1 MDPKQRRN
9 RRAAGLDAEPYR
21 KDRFNELEL
30 TKFRECFTF
39 FDKFGDGNLL
49 TQDIGLAL
57 RAMGALINERDIIL
71 LTKKYDP
78 TKSGKV
84 SFDDYVNMMSEVVDK
99 PDNPDLIKQ
108 SFSCFDK
115 SQTGRLDIDEMKHV
129 LTRIGDVLSPEEI
142 QNFMAIL
149 DTYSDNH
156 AR

>member
-1 MDPKQRRN
+1 MDPKQRRF
-9 RRAAGLDAEPYR
+9 RRAAGLDETPYR
-21 KDRFNELEL
+21 KDKFNDLEL

-57 RAMGALINERDIIL
+57 RAMGALINERDIVQ

-84 SFDDYVNMMSEVVDK
+84 SFDDYINMMAEVSDK
-99 PDNPDLIKQ
+99 PDNPDLITQ

-115 SQTGRLDIDEMKHV
+115 S
-129 LTRIGDVLSPEEI
+129 
-142 QNFMAIL
+142 
-149 DTYSDNH
+149 
-156 AR
+156 